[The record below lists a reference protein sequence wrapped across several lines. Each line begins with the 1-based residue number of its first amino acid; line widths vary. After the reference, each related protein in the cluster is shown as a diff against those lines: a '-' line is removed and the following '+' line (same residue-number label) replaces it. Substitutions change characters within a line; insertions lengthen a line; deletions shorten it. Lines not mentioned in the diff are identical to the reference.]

1 MPSRPDRSAVAD
13 RPRSPRAAPVFPD
26 PAGSAAAGS
35 VPSAKA
41 RPAPAHEAAG
51 DELPPPLLELCEARR
66 SWGRTTALDGLSFE
80 VEPGEFVAVLG
91 PNGAGKTTM
100 IRAIAGRVRLDAG
113 QIRFAGK
120 RLRPGR
126 TRPEIGVVPQDL
138 AVYPDLSA
146 RENLTVFAKLHGV
159 AGGEIA
165 HRVSTVLEWIGLA
178 DRGDDLVGTF
188 SGGMKRR
195 INIACAVLHGPRL
208 VLLDEPTVGVDPQ
221 SREKIFDMLTALREQ
236 GTAFLLTT
244 HHLEEAEARCDRI
257 VIVDHGRVI
266 AAGRVPELIR
276 ATIGTGSHVTL
287 RLDRPLDE
295 PIPNVPTSPDPRTVS
310 ARLEDVATDLPRLLR
325 HLQRYGYGVQDVHV
339 RPPSLQSVF
348 LHLTGRDLRE

>member
-1 MPSRPDRSAVAD
+1 MSGPVRRRAIRGVAASATPPPSGRLR
-13 RPRSPRAAPVFPD
+13 
-26 PAGSAAAGS
+26 
-35 VPSAKA
+35 
-41 RPAPAHEAAG
+41 E
-51 DELPPPLLELCEARR
+51 EEPPLLELAAAVKSYGSVEALRK
-66 SWGRTTALDGLSFE
+66 LSFT

-100 IRAIAGRVRLDAG
+100 IRAIAGRVRLDSG
-113 QIRFAGK
+113 QIRYRGK

-146 RENLTVFAKLHGV
+146 RENLRVFAKLHGV
-159 AGGEIA
+159 PPREVDDRIA
-165 HRVSTVLEWIGLA
+165 TILDWIGLA
-178 DRGDDLVGTF
+178 DRSDQLVGTF

-195 INIACAVLHGPRL
+195 VNIACGVMHGPRL

-221 SREKIFDMLTALREQ
+221 SRERIFDMLQALQ
-236 GTAFLLTT
+236 ANGTAFLLTT
-244 HHLEEAEARCDRI
+244 HHLEEAEVRSDRI

-266 AAGRVPELIR
+266 ASGQVHDLIR
-276 ATIGTGSHVTL
+276 TTVGTGSHVQL
-287 RLDRPLDE
+287 RLDRIPDA
-295 PIPNVPTSPDPRTVS
+295 PIPNIPVNGDGRTVS
-310 ARLEDVATDLPRLLR
+310 ARLEEVANDLPKLLR
-325 HLQRYGYGVQDVHV
+325 QLRRYGFGVEDVHV

>member
-1 MPSRPDRSAVAD
+1 MNFTARRTAATAGRKSAADAAARSAASRTGNDVD
-13 RPRSPRAAPVFPD
+13 EPPPPLIELQNAAK
-26 PAGSAAAGS
+26 AYGS
-35 VPSAKA
+35 VP
-41 RPAPAHEAAG
+41 
-51 DELPPPLLELCEARR
+51 
-66 SWGRTTALDGLSFE
+66 ALRKLSFS

-100 IRAIAGRVRLDAG
+100 IRSIAGRVRLDSG
-113 QIRFAGK
+113 QIRFLGR

-126 TRPEIGVVPQDL
+126 TRREIGVVPQDL

-146 RENLTVFAKLHGV
+146 RENLTIFAKLHGV
-159 AGGEIA
+159 PAEEIRS
-165 HRVSTVLEWIGLA
+165 RVDLVLEWIGLA
-178 DRGDDLVGTF
+178 DRQNHLVGTF

-195 INIACAVLHGPRL
+195 INIASGVMHGPRL

-221 SREKIFDMLTALREQ
+221 SREKIFDMLQVLQAQ

-257 VIVDHGRVI
+257 VIVDHGKVI
-266 AAGRVPELIR
+266 ASGQIHELIR
-276 ATIGTGSHVTL
+276 TTIGTGSQVSL
-287 RLDRPLDE
+287 RLDRVPDE
-295 PIPNVPTSPDPRTVS
+295 PIPNIPVNGDGRTVH
-310 ARLEDVATDLPRLLR
+310 ARLEEVASDLPLLLR
-325 HLQRYGYGVQDVHV
+325 RLQRYGYGVQDLQV